1 MRAVSAEL
9 PGLSRLCEDAVI
21 APEVAPAA
29 SVAVARRGQN
39 GWMLAVGAAG
49 RASPGSAQAVSPGTP
64 FDLASVTK
72 PFVAT
77 TLARLASR
85 GGPAPGTPLG
95 ELLDEAVGTPSE
107 QVPLELLAAHRA
119 GLEAHLPLFQVLC
132 NERPVDRA
140 ALLSEAAA
148 ARRPGCAGA
157 PPPGG
162 FAPVYSDLGY
172 LLLGEALSRARD
184 TPLDRLV
191 EDTICAPL
199 ELDAASVRGWLR
211 RDPAFPGRVAP
222 TEHVAWRGGELSGVV
237 HDENAWA
244 LGGHGLCGHAG
255 LFATARSVALFG
267 AAVLDAL
274 AGDRPEWL
282 SADAARELTRERSGG
297 TLRAGFD
304 GISPAGSSAGVVC
317 GPSTFGH
324 LGFTGTSLWCDPD
337 AGAVVVLLTNRVN
350 PTRDHAAI
358 RGARPAVHDALF
370 TLARSGW

>member
-1 MRAVSAEL
+1 MCAASNEL
-9 PGLSRLCEDAVI
+9 PALSRLCADAVV

-29 SVAVARRGQN
+29 SVAVARRGRQ
-39 GWMLAVGAAG
+39 GWSVAVGAAG
-49 RASPGSAQAVSPGTP
+49 LSSPGAARSVSPDTP

-85 GGPAPGTPLG
+85 AEPTLGTPLG
-95 ELLDEAVGTPSE
+95 SVLDEAVGTPSE
-107 QVPLELLAAHRA
+107 DIPLELLAAHRA

-132 NERPVDRA
+132 TARAVDRA
-140 ALLSEAAA
+140 ALFAEAAR
-148 ARRPGCAGA
+148 ARRPECAGA

-172 LLLGEALSRARD
+172 LLLGEALSRARA

-191 EDTICAPL
+191 DEEVCAPL
-199 ELDAASVRGWLR
+199 ALDAASARDWLK
-211 RDPAFPGRVAP
+211 RDPEFPARVAP
-222 TEHVAWRGGELSGVV
+222 TEHVAWRGGELAGVV

-274 AGDRPEWL
+274 AGRRPDWL
-282 SADAARELTRERSGG
+282 TPDAARELTRERSGG

-304 GISPAGSSAGVVC
+304 GISPAGSSAGSVC

-337 AGAVVVLLTNRVN
+337 AGAVAVLLTNRVN
-350 PTRDHAAI
+350 PTREHTAI
-358 RGARPAVHDALF
+358 RAARPVVHDALF
-370 TLARSGW
+370 ALAARGW